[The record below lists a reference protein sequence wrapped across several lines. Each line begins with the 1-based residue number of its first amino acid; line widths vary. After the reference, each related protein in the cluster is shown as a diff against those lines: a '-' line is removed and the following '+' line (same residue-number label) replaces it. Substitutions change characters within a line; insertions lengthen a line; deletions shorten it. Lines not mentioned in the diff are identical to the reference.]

1 MQPNNKNSIQWNKWD
16 SNDPNN
22 DISNLFNLCTSYR
35 NNRIIQDT
43 KGDKQM
49 NREEIEGKMFTLIR
63 ENMEYRRVIKIAEG
77 YAKDLEKNEEEL
89 RKLFLQL
96 D

>member
-1 MQPNNKNSIQWNKWD
+1 
-16 SNDPNN
+16 
-22 DISNLFNLCTSYR
+22 
-35 NNRIIQDT
+35 
-43 KGDKQM
+43 M

-77 YAKDLEKNEEEL
+77 YKKDLEKNEEEL